1 MKFSRSLKQLLWVVP
16 FLVGIAGAQTAEAAG
31 PPNDLRMH
39 LKFSDTAPEVKFT
52 DASFQDRKVKICPN
66 CRVEVKND
74 SGKTLY
80 VSMDVLDGRVQ
91 YVFITEPDSVDS
103 PRPAYDVPS
112 SVAAL
117 SIYDGD
123 QYFSADGVT
132 YQDMPVNPVKSMTVS
147 AELDPVAK
155 MNFINQYGG
164 DGSKLNYQFAAE
176 WIVEKNQVFK
186 VEMSPGENPAPST
199 LRTAGYVR
207 FDLDPNGGKLF
218 EQNSFL
224 SFYEKDA
231 TTGTTLPIHSGVT
244 EVRLEGKAPHHYPAI
259 PFRVMA
265 WQSAPDAAAKKLM
278 IVPYEGEDP
287 IYHQENHEW
296 VKLTV
301 KRGAVVTSYDLKPK
315 TTLTISSGPEA
326 GARYTKNGNAGD
338 FENFPKEY
346 AVNFSVT
353 GNELKVGIIGEST
366 GPQLAPNQPGE
377 DPVVFPGNFVA
388 PPMCLHCKPV
398 IDDLK
403 NPEVNPDGD
412 DENGDDQGNGDTG
425 NADSENPAGDDGA
438 KGGSFGENASAGGC
452 NIGPVGMN
460 GTISWVFGAFLPGFW
475 ILLRQ
480 RRS

>member
-1 MKFSRSLKQLLWVVP
+1 MKFSRSLKQILWVVP

-31 PPNDLRMH
+31 TPSDLRMH
-39 LKFSDTAPEVKFT
+39 LKFSDSAPEVKFT
-52 DASFQDRKVKICPN
+52 DASFQDRKVKICPS

-80 VSMDVLDGRVQ
+80 VSMDVIDGRVQ
-91 YVFITEPDSVDS
+91 YVFITDPDTVDA

-117 SIYDGD
+117 SIFDGD
-123 QYFSADGVT
+123 QYFSAEGVT
-132 YQDMPVNPVKSMTVS
+132 YKDMPVNPVKSMTVS

-164 DGSKLNYQFAAE
+164 DGAKLNYQFATD
-176 WIVEKNQVFK
+176 WIVAENQVFK
-186 VEMSPGENPAPST
+186 VEMAPGENPAPAAM
-199 LRTAGYVR
+199 RAAGYVR
-207 FDLDPNGGKLF
+207 FDLDASGGNLF
-218 EQNSFL
+218 APNSFL

-231 TTGTTLPIHSGVT
+231 AKATNLQVHSGVT
-244 EVRLEGKAPHHYPAI
+244 EVRLEGKAPHHYPSI
-259 PFRVMA
+259 PFRVMM

-278 IVPYEGEDP
+278 IVPYEGQDP
-287 IYHQENHEW
+287 IYHPEAHEW

-301 KRGAVVTSYDLKPK
+301 KRDAVETSYDLKPK

-326 GARYTKNGNAGD
+326 RARYTKNGDAAD
-338 FENFPKEY
+338 LENFPKEY
-346 AVNFSVT
+346 AVNFSVA
-353 GNELKVGIIGEST
+353 GNELKVGIVGESS
-366 GPQLAPNQPGE
+366 GPELAPNQPGD

-403 NPEVNPDGD
+403 NPELNPDDGD
-412 DENGDDQGNGDTG
+412 AGGDNAGNS
-425 NADSENPAGDDGA
+425 DSDAAPGEDGA
-438 KGGSFGENASAGGC
+438 KGGSFGGSAGGC
-452 NIGPVGMN
+452 NLGSSGIN
-460 GTISWVFGAFLPGFW
+460 GTISWIFGALLPSFW